1 VEKSKRWSGFITDD
15 ALDWGKYVGIDEDGT
30 ARVFKKKPIKIG
42 KVWVPDKFP
51 KQMYPACYE
60 MKTEYPEHLHGRKLK
75 RKSGEYIPA
84 V

>member
-1 VEKSKRWSGFITDD
+1 MKRQPGSVISEDD

-30 ARVFKKKPIKIG
+30 ARVFKKEPIKIR

-60 MKTEYPEHLHGRKLK
+60 MKTEYPEHLHGKKLK
-75 RKSGEYIPA
+75 RKSGEYIP
-84 V
+84 VT